1 MVDLLPRQQIDQHL
15 GHFGEGL
22 GWDILMH
29 PVEVHPAGA
38 QVGAGQAHV
47 AQPRPV
53 GAARMGTST
62 GVTPA
67 ASMAARARRIRYM
80 WGSICSRML

>member
-1 MVDLLPRQQIDQHL
+1 
-15 GHFGEGL
+15 
-22 GWDILMH
+22 MH
-29 PVEVHPAGA
+29 PVEVHPAGT

-47 AQPRPV
+47 AQRRAPS
-53 GAARMGTST
+53 GAAPDGHPT